1 MNNIFCLKLKSN
13 YFDFWLVKCKYLCY
27 LNMFVFSITNGGVV
41 LTKVKIITSLDE
53 STFGL
58 LNKCF

>member
-1 MNNIFCLKLKSN
+1 
-13 YFDFWLVKCKYLCY
+13 
-27 LNMFVFSITNGGVV
+27 MFVFSITNGGVV

-58 LNKCF
+58 LNKCFKKDYL